1 LISTGIVG
9 GVGEG
14 DDDDGFPPR
23 LLLLLLLLLSLLFVS
38 AGCCAVV
45 APSDIVAAA
54 IICRKLPAELTVGML
69 TSILSG
75 ADIMVENYLLCAC
88 MLYSSIVD
96 CFFVLLRRR
105 LLIISVRMKKFV

>member
-1 LISTGIVG
+1 MISTGIVG
-9 GVGEG
+9 GVGEDD

-23 LLLLLLLLLSLLFVS
+23 LLLLLLLLLSLLFVLS
-38 AGCCAVV
+38 ADCCAVA

-75 ADIMVENYLLCAC
+75 ADIMVENYLLCAMIC
-88 MLYSSIVD
+88 SILRSSIASSS
-96 CFFVLLRRR
+96 FFV
-105 LLIISVRMKKFV
+105 VY